1 MLYIFGY
8 DVRFKTKSRKSN
20 SNNICHSLDFICLKS
35 DQPIIPI
42 KVLQLVLQYLNYYH
56 RTLSAV
62 QDHAMYQLI
71 YQLIDI

>member
-1 MLYIFGY
+1 MFVLKANLEKRIQIIYAIVWIDMF
-8 DVRFKTKSRKSN
+8 
-20 SNNICHSLDFICLKS
+20 KS

-42 KVLQLVLQYLNYYH
+42 EVLQLVLQYLNYYH